1 MSATPGWCLR
11 LKAQPDFRVDFG
23 GVLPARL
30 AGMTAD
36 EVARVEVRHGNAML
50 ALGELFDIAALL
62 LSVVAFVWSIHWSH
76 ANADA
81 QYGRMWPQV
90 LATAL
95 GYGVWLGVMTLAFFV
110 RRGWLRSRAQG

>member
-1 MSATPGWCLR
+1 MNSAVELNLALILFLPWFLI
-11 LKAQPDFRVDFG
+11 L
-23 GVLPARL
+23 GVLYWVYPRQPRH
-30 AGMTAD
+30 
-36 EVARVEVRHGNAML
+36 VARV
-50 ALGELFDIAALL
+50 LFDIAALL

-110 RRGWLRSRAQG
+110 RRGWLRRCAQG